1 MSIST
6 LWEEMGQGNTYHCVS
21 TIKLL
26 CESIRVMRTISH
38 DPYFFKSHS
47 KSLIPEN
54 PGIYYGALEALN
66 ENINWM
72 NNSAIDSDNNN
83 QRFILIYKL
92 LRTISNEL
100 EKYKKIR

>member
-1 MSIST
+1 MSITT

-26 CESIRVMRTISH
+26 CESIRVMRTISQK
-38 DPYFFKSHS
+38 PYFFKSHS
-47 KSLIPEN
+47 KCLIPKNSE
-54 PGIYYGALEALN
+54 IYYGALEALN

-72 NNSAIDSDNNN
+72 NNSAIDSENNN
-83 QRFILIYKL
+83 LRFILIYKL

-100 EKYKKIR
+100 EKYKKIK